1 MQKQRLIL
9 KKEYLEF
16 SNNPQLKRFTFLFL
30 FLCFVKGNAAF
41 SIVQAL
47 ESTRETYKEYFQSY
61 IDIAWEHTLNENDS
75 ALIYVNK
82 ALQIAKDNAYPL
94 GEVIA
99 FESQGLY
106 HEIVTGNYDLAS
118 KFYFEAIKICEEN
131 KLTYVSSIYHAL
143 GVMFHT
149 SDNYEKA
156 LTYYNIAYERAQ
168 KDNETILQ
176 KKCLINIG
184 SVYSSLQDY
193 DNAKVTMLKSL
204 DINVNHELD
213 YNIYANL
220 GNLFIRQKQY
230 REAIPYLEKSV
241 EIHPDNIDSE
251 KNLMYLIEAKAALK
265 DSVGM
270 QSSIKRAIVEA
281 ENITALRAK
290 SNLYD
295 ALSKYFYAFEDYKAA
310 ADYQKKY
317 HTTFVEIKE
326 KQRDRTVYDLE
337 TSYQTEKKERE
348 LEAKKT
354 NEKLLIISLVFL
366 GVLLSLVTFFFIK
379 NRKKNVLLA
388 EKKKLLESAL
398 EDKNVLLKEIHH
410 RVKNN
415 LQVISSLLS
424 LQQRQITDVKASQAI
439 QEGRDRVKAMALI
452 HQNLYQDTDIIGVE
466 INDYVTKLANNL
478 VKNYQIEGNPILL
491 NIDVEAVKLEVD
503 TIIPLGLVINELISN
518 ALKYAFTNQTSG
530 VITINLKL
538 VNKTLSLFVADNGK
552 GLPEGFAIENI
563 SSLGFRL
570 IKAFSEKLKAKIDIQ
585 SSEKGTKISLEIP
598 NIKAS

>member
-1 MQKQRLIL
+1 MTRLI
-9 KKEYLEF
+9 
-16 SNNPQLKRFTFLFL
+16 FLLFVAFCQATIFL
-30 FLCFVKGNAAF
+30 APFKA
-41 SIVQAL
+41 S
-47 ESTRETYKEYFQSY
+47 SSETYKSIFQNY
-61 IDIAWEHTLNENDS
+61 IDAAWDYTIAENDS
-75 ALIYVNK
+75 ALIYVKK
-82 ALQIAKDNAYPL
+82 ALKIAKENQYSL
-94 GEVIA
+94 GEAIA

-118 KFYFEAIKICEEN
+118 KSYFEAINICEKN
-131 KLTYVSSIYHAL
+131 KLKYVSSIYHAL

-149 SDNYEKA
+149 SDNYDKA
-156 LTYYNIAYERAQ
+156 LTYYEIVYERAL
-168 KDNETILQ
+168 KDEEIILQ
-176 KKCLINIG
+176 KKCLINLG

-193 DNAKVTMLKSL
+193 ENAKVTMLKSL
-204 DINVNHELD
+204 AIDVNHELD

-230 REAIPYLEKSV
+230 KKAIPYLEKSV
-241 EIHPDNIDSE
+241 VIHPNNLDGE

-265 DSVGM
+265 DSVDM
-270 QSSIKRAIVEA
+270 QPIISRAILEA

-290 SNLYD
+290 SNLYN
-295 ALSKYFYAFEDYKAA
+295 ALSKYFYAFDDYKAA

-317 HTTFVEIKE
+317 HTVFVEIKE
-326 KQRDRTVYDLE
+326 NQRDKTVYDLE
-337 TSYQTEKKERE
+337 TKYQTEKKERE

-366 GVLLSLVTFFFIK
+366 GVLLSLVTYFFVK

-388 EKKKLLESAL
+388 QQKNLLESAL

-424 LQQRQITDVKASQAI
+424 LQQRQITDVKASQAL

-452 HQNLYQDTDIIGVE
+452 HQNLYQDTNIIGVE
-466 INDYVTKLANNL
+466 INDYVTKLANSL
-478 VKNYQIEGNPILL
+478 VKNYQLEGCDIQL
-491 NIDVEAVKLEVD
+491 NIHVDLVKVEVD

-518 ALKYAFTNQTSG
+518 ALKYAFTNKTSG
-530 VITINLKL
+530 EISINMKL
-538 VNKTLSLFVADNGK
+538 IGTTLTLAVADNGK
-552 GLPEGFAIENI
+552 GLPEGFSVENTV
-563 SSLGFRL
+563 SLGFRL
-570 IKAFSEKLKAKIDIQ
+570 IKAFSDKLKAKLDIH
-585 SSEKGTKISLEIP
+585 SSDKGTRIALQIP

>member
-1 MQKQRLIL
+1 
-9 KKEYLEF
+9 
-16 SNNPQLKRFTFLFL
+16 LKRFTFLFL
-30 FLCFVKGNAAF
+30 FLCYVNGNAAISF
-41 SIVQAL
+41 AQVQENNNDNFKKL
-47 ESTRETYKEYFQSY
+47 FQKH
-61 IDIAWEHTLNENDS
+61 IDTAWDYTITENDS
-75 ALIYVNK
+75 ALIYVKK
-82 ALQIAKDNAYPL
+82 ALKIAKDNAYPL
-94 GEVIA
+94 GEAIA
-99 FESQGLY
+99 YESQGLY

-118 KFYFEAIKICEEN
+118 SSYFEAINICEKNEL
-131 KLTYVSSIYHAL
+131 KYVSSIYHAL

-156 LTYYNIAYERAQ
+156 LTYYNIAYENAQ
-168 KDNETILQ
+168 KDEEAILQ

-220 GNLFIRQKQY
+220 GNLFVRQKQY
-230 REAIPYLEKSV
+230 KEAIPYLEKSV
-241 EIHPDNIDSE
+241 EIHPDNLDSE

-478 VKNYQIEGNPILL
+478 VKNYQIEGNPIRL
-491 NIDVEAVKLEVD
+491 NIAVDEVKLEVD

-570 IKAFSEKLKAKIDIQ
+570 IKAFSEKLKAKLDIQ

>member
-1 MQKQRLIL
+1 MI
-9 KKEYLEF
+9 
-16 SNNPQLKRFTFLFL
+16 QLRFLLLLF
-30 FLCFVKGNAAF
+30 CFVKGNAAISF
-41 SIVQAL
+41 VQVQENNNDTFKKL
-47 ESTRETYKEYFQSY
+47 FQKH
-61 IDIAWEHTLNENDS
+61 IDTAWDYTITENDS
-75 ALIYVNK
+75 ALIYVKK
-82 ALQIAKDNAYPL
+82 ALTIAKDNAYPL
-94 GEVIA
+94 GEAIA

-118 KFYFEAIKICEEN
+118 TSYFEAINICEKN
-131 KLTYVSSIYHAL
+131 KLKYVSSIYHAL
-143 GVMFHT
+143 GVLFHT

-156 LTYYNIAYERAQ
+156 LTYYKIAYERAQ
-168 KDNETILQ
+168 QDKETILQ

-193 DNAKVTMLKSL
+193 ENAEVTMLKSL
-204 DINVNHELD
+204 AIDVNHDLD

-220 GNLFIRQKQY
+220 GNLFVRQKQY
-230 REAIPYLEKSV
+230 KEAIPYLEKSV
-241 EIHPDNIDSE
+241 EIHPDNLDSE

-270 QSSIKRAIVEA
+270 QSSIQRAIVEA

-295 ALSKYFYAFEDYKAA
+295 ALSKYFYAFENYKAA
-310 ADYQKKY
+310 TDYQKKY
-317 HTTFVEIKE
+317 HAVFVEIKE

-366 GVLLSLVTFFFIK
+366 GVLLSLVTYFFVK

-388 EKKKLLESAL
+388 EQKKLLESTV

-478 VKNYQIEGNPILL
+478 VKNYQIEGNPIRL
-491 NIDVEAVKLEVD
+491 NIAVDAVKLEVD

-552 GLPEGFAIENI
+552 GLPKGFAIENI

-570 IKAFSEKLKAKIDIQ
+570 IKAFSEKLKAKLDIQ
-585 SSEKGTKISLEIP
+585 SSEKGTKIALQIP